1 MHFWIK
7 EPNDWGI
14 FISISDLTSDVKQ
27 QVDDL
32 VDAGYHIRYIVGD
45 SIIDALV
52 SQKNYLS
59 VKQIRDISQ
68 NNINLGSG
76 DVYF

>member
-1 MHFWIK
+1 MMHFWIK

-32 VDAGYHIRYIVGD
+32 VDAGYHIRYIVGGF
-45 SIIDALV
+45 
-52 SQKNYLS
+52 
-59 VKQIRDISQ
+59 
-68 NNINLGSG
+68 NNRCFGFSKKLFECKAN
-76 DVYF
+76 